1 MVFRIHPLFHGAL
14 GLLLLCVVERA
25 HAAPSAA
32 ERDTAR
38 SLMDEGDRMLASGKL
53 RDAMERYRAAHAIM
67 HVPTTGIDLARVQA
81 RLGLLVE
88 ARATAMEVVNLPQA
102 EADGPAVFQEARS
115 AAVGLVRE
123 LEPRV
128 PSLRTMVTPS
138 NHSYQ
143 LSIDGV
149 KLPEEASSVPFR
161 TNPGTH
167 IVRVEARGFAA
178 AQREVTLEEGQ
189 ALTVALHL
197 TAIETDE
204 LVESREPALAAPA
217 SALRSDDVLD
227 ARAAGRTRGI
237 IGLGI
242 GAAAL
247 IAGSVTG
254 LIALAQTKQEQ
265 DGCVDNHC
273 DVSRV
278 DALSTANTY
287 ANIANVSFAVG
298 ALGVLYGSYELLTL
312 PSPPTVHTNKQGRT
326 SIELG
331 ISGIRLRGTL

>member
-1 MVFRIHPLFHGAL
+1 MDFRRHRLFHAAL
-14 GLLLLCVVERA
+14 GLLLLCAVERV

-38 SLMDEGDRMLASGKL
+38 SLMDEGDRLLTSGKL
-53 RDAMERYRAAHAIM
+53 REAMERYRAAHAIM
-67 HVPTTGIDLARVQA
+67 HVPTTGLDLARVQA

-102 EADGPAVFQEARS
+102 ATDEPGVFQEARS
-115 AAVGLVRE
+115 AAINLVRD

-128 PSLRTMVTPS
+128 PSLQTEVTPADQ
-138 NHSYQ
+138 SYQ
-143 LSIDGV
+143 LSIDGM
-149 KLPEEASSVPFR
+149 KLPKEANSVPFR
-161 TNPGTH
+161 TNPGAHT
-167 IVRVEARGFAA
+167 VKVEAHGFAA
-178 AQREVTLEEGQ
+178 EQRDVFLEEGQ
-189 ALTVALHL
+189 DLKVALHL
-197 TAIETDE
+197 TAIETAD
-204 LVESREPALAAPA
+204 LVVSREPTLAAPA
-217 SALRSDDVLD
+217 SALRTDDVLD
-227 ARAAGRTRGI
+227 ARAAGRARGI
-237 IGLGI
+237 IGLSI

-265 DGCVDNHC
+265 ESCIDNHC
-273 DVSRV
+273 DVSRA

-312 PSPPTVHTNKQGRT
+312 PSPPAAHTSKQGRT
-326 SIELG
+326 SLELG
-331 ISGIRLRGTL
+331 ISGIRLRGSL